1 MRPKLVLPL
10 VGLLLLACIGFYATS
25 DGKTPAATPPATDER
40 LAVYFSPKGGCT
52 VAASIQGASLP
63 GVSDGPARP
72 RQRIRLAELQRSR

>member
-1 MRPKLVLPL
+1 MRRNLVLPL
-10 VGLLLLACIGFYATS
+10 TGLLLLPCIGFYAAS
-25 DGKTPAATPPATDER
+25 DGKTPAATPPATDDG
-40 LAVYFSPKGGCT
+40 LAVYFSLKGGRT